1 MIEIANK
8 YLDDV
13 VNEQSNE
20 APAKNIYSGKD
31 LISYLSKDDGLNV
44 HFSKDSQSVD
54 KLTESLKGSLFI

>member
-1 MIEIANK
+1 MTEIANK

-13 VNEQSNE
+13 VNE
-20 APAKNIYSGKD
+20 APAKNVYSGRD

-54 KLTESLKGSLFI
+54 KLTEDLEGQLFN

>member
-1 MIEIANK
+1 MTEIANK

-13 VNEQSNE
+13 VNE
-20 APAKNIYSGKD
+20 APAKNIYSGRD

-54 KLTESLKGSLFI
+54 KLTEDLEG